1 MTLARFVLLAALALL
16 PAAPVPASAQ
26 DTMRI
31 AAVVND
37 EAISVMD
44 LEARVRLVLISTN
57 VGDTPESRRRAS
69 PQILRQLID
78 ERLQLQE
85 AKRLNIDASEAE
97 MGEAIKRIEEQSNL
111 PPGRLLEELRQAG
124 IAPSTFTQQLRSNIV
139 WQKVIRQRM
148 APQVQVGD
156 DEVEEI
162 LANFRRSKDLPELRI
177 GEIMLGIDR
186 PDREGEVRR
195 LGEQLVEQAR
205 GGADFNALARQF
217 SESASAALGGEIGW
231 VLPNQLDESIQREV
245 ANAAPGTVIGPI
257 RTVSGYQIV
266 RVVERRLLDAV
277 AGPDEAVVNLRPA
290 LFPLGGAAEDEV
302 RKRAAPLTAAATCSD
317 FEKLAAEAKASP
329 PYTLGRLKIGELNA
343 NLKAVVAPL
352 GAGKVSQPVKVADLI
367 AVFMVCDKIDPPSNT
382 PKAAEVRDQIFR
394 GKLLIVGRR
403 YLRDLRRA
411 AYLDFRT

>member
-1 MTLARFVLLAALALL
+1 MTLVRFALLAALALL
-16 PAAPVPASAQ
+16 AAAPVPASAQ

-37 EAISVMD
+37 EVISVMD
-44 LEARVRLVLISTN
+44 LEARVRLVLISSN
-57 VGDTPESRRRAS
+57 VGDTPENRRRSA

-97 MGEAIKRIEEQSNL
+97 IGEALRRIEEQSNL
-111 PPGRLLEELRQAG
+111 SVGRLQDELRQAG
-124 IAPSTFTQQLRSNIV
+124 IAPSTFVQQLRANIV
-139 WQKVIRQRM
+139 WQKVIRQRL
-148 APQVQVGD
+148 APQIQVGE

-162 LANFRRSKDLPELRI
+162 LASIRRSKDLPELRI
-177 GEIMLGIDR
+177 VEILLGIDK

-195 LGEQLVEQAR
+195 LAEQLVEQAR

-217 SESASAALGGEIGW
+217 SESASAAVGGEIGW

-245 ANAAPGTVIGPI
+245 SNAAPGTIVGPI
-257 RTVSGYQIV
+257 RTLAGYQII
-266 RVVERRLLDAV
+266 RLVERRLLEAPG
-277 AGPDEAVVNLRPA
+277 ADEAIVNLRQA
-290 LFPLGGAAEDEV
+290 LFALAGAGEDEG
-302 RKRAAPLTAAATCSD
+302 RKRAAPLAAAKSCPD
-317 FEKLAAEAKASP
+317 FEKLAVEAKASP
-329 PYTLGRLKIGELNA
+329 PYSLGRLKVADLNA
-343 NLKAVVAPL
+343 NLKPVVGPL
-352 GAGKVSQPVKVADLI
+352 GAGKVSEPARAGDAIV
-367 AVFMVCDKIDPPSNT
+367 VFMVCDRTEPPSNI
-382 PKAAEVRDQIFR
+382 PKNEDVRDQVFR